1 MANEK
6 QKEGV
11 TRRDFMKVAAVGA
24 GGAGVAVLGF
34 SSEAKAAAPPA
45 KWDATTDVVVAGAGV
60 GGLCAAV
67 RAATRGCKVV
77 LIEAS
82 KKIGGTGLFSSG
94 LVGFA
99 RGTDFAKLMKNA
111 PYTDP
116 VLGKAVIDNFGNMK
130 KFFTEVGAP
139 YKELPPFNWQ
149 TYRLEGYILLGGKT
163 IPNGAPAYAEGME
176 AILTKAG
183 GTLIKETKAI
193 GLFQNAA
200 GKVVGIKVM
209 GPQGVTKNI
218 SAKAVILACGSFC
231 NNKELLVRYIA
242 PEADLTAARCVPYN
256 DGTGLLMGLSA
267 GAILSRSM
275 GTFYGHLVPYPMV
288 IPQDPESYETGD
300 ATKFQELMGNV
311 QQYAPQ
317 SIVVN
322 LNGERFV
329 DESMMDEWINQMTAR
344 QPKARAIVIFD
355 QNIREKFAGKS
366 AITKR
371 DNLELLM
378 ENGGIVEKA
387 DTIEDL
393 VPKVKALGV
402 HPGNFLRT
410 IQEFNDAVDQKKTAD
425 LRMPKNGLVFKLEK
439 PPFYAVPATSGIS
452 LVYGGLAI
460 NPKAEVLGIG
470 QVPISGLYAIPGVA
484 GGIMHT
490 DMWCVMSGNMTFGYV
505 AAENAAATI
514 KTKKR

>member
-1 MANEK
+1 
-6 QKEGV
+6 
-11 TRRDFMKVAAVGA
+11 MKVAATGA
-24 GGAGVAVLGF
+24 GSAGVLALGL
-34 SSEAKAAAPPA
+34 SAEAKAAPPPPA
-45 KWDATTDVVVAGAGV
+45 KWDNKADVVVAGAGV

-67 RAATRGCKVV
+67 RAATRGCKVI

-82 KKIGGTGLFSSG
+82 KKTGGTGLFSSG

-99 RGTDFAKLMKNA
+99 RGTDYKKMMETA

-116 VLGKAVIDNFGNMK
+116 VLGKAVMDGFGNLK
-130 KFFTEVGAP
+130 KFFAEVGVP

-149 TYRLEGYILLGGKT
+149 TYRLEGYILLGAKP
-163 IPNGAPAYAEGME
+163 IPEGAKAFTEGME

-183 GTLIKETKAI
+183 GIIMKETKAV
-193 GLFQNAA
+193 GLFQDSA
-200 GKVVGIKVM
+200 GKVTGIKIM
-209 GPQGVTKNI
+209 GKNGPANI

-231 NNKELLVRYIA
+231 NNKELLVRYLA

-256 DGTGLLMGLSA
+256 DGTGLLMGLSV
-267 GAILSRSM
+267 GATLSRSM
-275 GTFYGHLVPYPMV
+275 GSFYGHLVPYPLI
-288 IPQDPESYETGD
+288 IPQDPESYEAGS
-300 ATKFQELMGNV
+300 ATKFQELLGNV

-317 SIVVN
+317 SVVVN

-329 DESMMDEWINQMTAR
+329 DESLMDEWINQMTAR
-344 QPKARAIVIFD
+344 QPKARAVVILD
-355 QNIREKFAGKS
+355 QTIREKFAGKS
-366 AITKR
+366 AITRR

-387 DTIEDL
+387 DTLEEL
-393 VPKVKALGV
+393 GRKVKALGV
-402 HPGNFLRT
+402 HPANFMKT
-410 IQEFNDAVDQKKTAD
+410 VKEFNDAVDRKATAE
-425 LRMPKNGLVFKLEK
+425 LKIPKNGLVFKIEK

-490 DMWCVMSGNMTFGYV
+490 DMWCVMSGNMTFGYI
-505 AAENAAATI
+505 AAENAAAVI
-514 KTKKR
+514 KA

>member
-1 MANEK
+1 MAKNREA
-6 QKEGV
+6 EGV

-24 GGAGVAVLGF
+24 GAGAAGLGF
-34 SSEAKAAAPPA
+34 SGEAKAAPPPA
-45 KWDATTDVVVAGAGV
+45 KWDLVTDVVVAGAGV

-67 RAATRGCKVV
+67 RAATLGCKVV

-82 KKIGGTGLFSSG
+82 KKTGGTGLFSSG

-99 RGTDFAKLMKNA
+99 RGTDFKKVMENA

-116 VLGKAVIDNFGNMK
+116 VLGKTVIDNFGNMK
-130 KFFTEVGAP
+130 NFFAEVGAP

-149 TYRLEGYILLGGKT
+149 TYRLEGYILLGGKP
-163 IPNGAPAYAEGME
+163 IPEGARAYAEGME
-176 AILTKAG
+176 AIFAKNG
-183 GTLIKETKAI
+183 GTLLKETKAV
-193 GLFQNAA
+193 GLFQSPA
-200 GKVVGIKVM
+200 GKVAGIKVAGRNGAM
-209 GPQGVTKNI
+209 KTIG
-218 SAKAVILACGSFC
+218 AKAVILACGSFS
-231 NNKELLVRYIA
+231 NNKELLVRYLA

-267 GAILSRSM
+267 GAILSRSL
-275 GTFYGHLVPYPMV
+275 GTFYGHLVPYPMI
-288 IPQDPESYETGD
+288 IPQDPDSYEAGV
-300 ATKFQELMGNV
+300 ATKFQELLGNV

-329 DESMMDEWINQMTAR
+329 DESLMDEWINQMTAR
-344 QPKARAIVIFD
+344 QPKARAIVILD

-366 AITKR
+366 AITRR

-378 ENGGIVEKA
+378 ENGGVVEKA
-387 DTIEDL
+387 DTLEDL

-402 HPGNFLRT
+402 HAGNFMKT
-410 IQEFNDAVDQKKTAD
+410 VKEFNDAVDQKTTAD
-425 LRMPKNGLVFKLEK
+425 LKVPKNGLVFKLEK

-452 LVYGGLAI
+452 IVYGGLAI
-460 NPKAEVLGIG
+460 NPKAEVLGFG

-490 DMWCVMSGNMTFGYV
+490 DMWCVMSGNMTLGYI
-505 AAENAAATI
+505 AAENAAAAA
-514 KTKKR
+514 KPKK